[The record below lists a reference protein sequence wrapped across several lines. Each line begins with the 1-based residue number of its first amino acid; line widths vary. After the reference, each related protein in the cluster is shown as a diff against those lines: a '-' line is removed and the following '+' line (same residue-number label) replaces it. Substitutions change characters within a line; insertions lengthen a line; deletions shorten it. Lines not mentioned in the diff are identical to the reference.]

1 MLTKKKIIT
10 SIILI
15 FGILLLIN
23 ILADRFFVRLDFTA
37 GHQYTLSSTTKDILN
52 SLTEPV
58 TVTAYFSENLP
69 PDIEQVRKDF
79 LDMLV
84 EYSSASGGKIV
95 YQFIDPNKDQVT
107 EEKAQQAGIQPLVIN
122 VRDRDQ
128 MKQQRAYLGAVL
140 QYGNKIEKIPFIQP
154 GSAMEYS
161 LSSTIK
167 KLTLKEKTKIAFLQG
182 NGEPPIAS
190 MQQLSDQLSIMY
202 DINPLTLTDSTQ
214 IPSYYKTLVI
224 IAPSDTIPPLYLKQF
239 DNFLS
244 NGGRILLA
252 FNTVRGNLSNA
263 TGESMHTGLGN
274 WLKSKGIY
282 VQNSF
287 VVDANCGSVMIR
299 QQQGIFVMNTPVKFP
314 YLPLISNFA
323 DHPITKGITSVM
335 MPFVSPVKFNNL
347 NTEIHYTTL
356 ASSSDKSG
364 VQTPPV
370 YFNVSKQWNKN
381 DFPLSSIPIAVAAE
395 GKIAGN
401 NYSKIVVFGNGDF
414 AVNGIAQ
421 DAQQLSKDNVNL
433 MANSIDWLS
442 DDTGLIDLRT
452 KEVTTRPLN
461 PNLSENTKTLIKY
474 LNFLLPLFLII
485 GFGIIRY
492 NKRKF
497 LRIKWMNE
505 KYVR

>member
-10 SIILI
+10 SLILI

-23 ILADRFFVRLDFTA
+23 ILADRFFIRLDFTS
-37 GHQYTLSSTTKDILN
+37 GHQYTLSSTTKNILN
-52 SLTEPV
+52 TLTAPV

-84 EYSSASGGKIV
+84 EYASASDGKVV
-95 YQFIDPNKDQVT
+95 YQFINPNKDQES

-140 QYGNKIEKIPFIQP
+140 QYGNKTEEIPFIQP

-182 NGEPPIAS
+182 NGEPPISS
-190 MQQLSDQLSIMY
+190 MQQLNDQLSIMY
-202 DINPLTLTDSTQ
+202 NINQITLSDTTK
-214 IPSYYKTLVI
+214 IPSYYKTLII
-224 IAPSDTIPPLYLKQF
+224 IAPTDTISPTYLKQL

-244 NGGRILLA
+244 NGGRILFA
-252 FNTVRGNLSNA
+252 INTVRGNLSNA
-263 TGESMHTGLGN
+263 TGESLHTGLGD
-274 WLKSKGIY
+274 WLKSKGIDI
-282 VQNSF
+282 QNSF

-314 YLPLISNFA
+314 YLPIITNFA

-347 NTEIHYTTL
+347 NKDEHYTTL

-370 YFNVSKQWNKN
+370 YFNVSKQWDKN
-381 DFPLSSIPIAVAAE
+381 DFPLSSIPIAVAAV
-395 GKIAGN
+395 GKIVGDT
-401 NYSKIVVFGNGDF
+401 YSKIVVFGNGDF
-414 AVNGIAQ
+414 AVNGTGQ
-421 DAQQLSKDNVNL
+421 EAQQLSKDNVNL

-452 KEVTTRPLN
+452 KEVTSRPLN
-461 PNLSENTKTLIKY
+461 ANLSDSTKTLIKY
-474 LNFLLPLFLII
+474 LNFLLPLLMII

-492 NKRKF
+492 NKRKL
-497 LRIKWMNE
+497 LRIKWLNE